1 MWLAGSLP
9 RAKRQRS
16 SGRVNY
22 RGSGRLWRM
31 PASMLPI
38 FSFMLGASDVS
49 LFGIML
55 PLHEVTMFLI
65 NRLPGATALL
75 IHTYTNT
82 EVPMLLIFLFG
93 YLART
98 SSFLFLLFLL
108 SPLPYYFIS
117 PFSSCLSFLSL
128 PHSLSQYH
136 FIFRHHQKVIK
147 VWKLGSKGRENAF
160 RIPRTT
166 IILTEMHV
174 MQFPKLC

>member
-1 MWLAGSLP
+1 MWLAESLR

-22 RGSGRLWRM
+22 RSSGRLWRM
-31 PASMLPI
+31 QASMLPI
-38 FSFMLGASDVS
+38 FSFMLGASNVS
-49 LFGIML
+49 LFRIML

-82 EVPMLLIFLFG
+82 EVPMLLMFLFG
-93 YLART
+93 YLAQT
-98 SSFLFLLFLL
+98 SSFSFF
-108 SPLPYYFIS
+108 
-117 PFSSCLSFLSL
+117 SFLSL
-128 PHSLSQYH
+128 ISSLPSPPAFSFFHLPFSLSLTYH
-136 FIFRHHQKVIK
+136 FIFRHNQKVIK

-160 RIPRTT
+160 RISRTT

-174 MQFPKLC
+174 TQFPKLC